1 MCVHNFY
8 LTVLFYCIYVHIFT
22 AAIEVVKALV
32 NILPFGD
39 PVIPVVLELSDDN
52 EIEPMDIYQL
62 MIVNFSDPRVVAGDM
77 DTSYIIVNDDDG
89 KM

>member
-1 MCVHNFY
+1 MV
-8 LTVLFYCIYVHIFT
+8 LTIFICSFT
-22 AAIEVVKALV
+22 AAIKVVKVVV
-32 NILPFGD
+32 NVSPFGD
-39 PVIPVVLELSDDN
+39 HVIPVVLKLTNDRK
-52 EIEPMDIYQL
+52 IEPVDIYQL